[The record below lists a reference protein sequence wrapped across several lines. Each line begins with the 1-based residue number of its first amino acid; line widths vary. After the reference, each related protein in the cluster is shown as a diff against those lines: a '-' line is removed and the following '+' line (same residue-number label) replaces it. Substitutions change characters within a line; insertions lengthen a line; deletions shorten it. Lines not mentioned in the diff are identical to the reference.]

1 MLEIKNKI
9 RVLGIDPG
17 LAIVG
22 WGVLEKEKGLVKT
35 IDYGQITTLPENSI
49 SERLNFIAQD
59 LNELISE
66 FQPDEV
72 AVEELFYFK
81 NKKTIISVAQARGVI
96 LYVCKSQ
103 NLVLGEYTPL
113 QIKQA
118 LTGYGKADKKQMQQM
133 IKNVLKLKEI
143 PQPDDVA
150 DALAVGLCHLNS
162 RDFQEKLVKNKISLA
177 K

>member
-1 MLEIKNKI
+1 
-9 RVLGIDPG
+9 
-17 LAIVG
+17 LAIIG

-35 IDYGQITTLPENSI
+35 IDYGKITTSAENSV
-49 SERLNFIAQD
+49 SERLVFLGRD
-59 LNELISE
+59 LTELIAE

-103 NLVLGEYTPL
+103 NLILGEYTPL
-113 QIKQA
+113 QVKQA
-118 LTGYGKADKKQMQQM
+118 LTGYGRADKKQMQQM
-133 IKNVLKLKEI
+133 IKNVLNLKEI

-162 RDFQEKLVKNKISLA
+162 RDFQEKLEKNKIPLA